1 MKIKIL
7 YTLAGALVVAVS
19 AGAFI
24 RMDFV
29 PRAGAAEIQALEG
42 TPQPAQQLR
51 QAGMS
56 TSLAPAPEFGGFG
69 SSEGDRSF
77 HSDIEYYEV
86 ILSYGAVEDPRPVFL
101 MVNAYIVASQQ
112 EHGIRF
118 FQKILKHY
126 KNQMTGEMRATYLSA
141 YALLRATY
149 ADEVFLPKRIG
160 WVLDTF
166 DILDE
171 ARAAAGDENPL
182 VRWASGLIYAQ
193 VPWFFG
199 KQEAALTNLSWLAEH
214 PEKEPTPGFY
224 REAYHFLAKIHTDR
238 DEPELAAHYL
248 KKSGYESYE
257 PSALFMGWYV
267 TTKDKGL
274 LFAPTPWIEEIVPG
288 RVFAVRGFGFSEIHF
303 VVTDDGQQLIS
314 VDAGTQPFSMEDAY
328 GFFMEHYP
336 DSPPLTTALITHAH
350 WDHIGGHTYLKSM
363 NPDLKIYGREN
374 YAGTVERVLRNHTY
388 KQFRSASF
396 SEDWV
401 ADYKPDIAVSVPTN
415 ITVGGTVFELIP
427 AIGGETEDALLVN
440 MPDLKVVFM
449 GDALMPFYGEP
460 WVEEG
465 FVDEALETMDQV
477 IARKPEHIL
486 HGHYGLTVMYGA
498 QSLKPYRDAFAW
510 LLKEVSIHLNNGYS
524 IKDIVRL
531 NLIPPGLEKHP
542 EAFMSYLSP
551 RDHIIAR
558 VADHMVGIWQ
568 EDVTGREP
576 GGLDVITSIEYG
588 RLLER
593 YLGLSAG
600 EVEDA
605 LRAMLDGGDNEL
617 ALQLAVAAEAR
628 YQDEPGITR
637 LMEEAADRLRG
648 AAQYFDPFK
657 FVVYTE
663 MIGKE
668 HRPVPA
674 RLPKP

>member
-1 MKIKIL
+1 MKRISKS
-7 YTLAGALVVAVS
+7 TLASALIAAVLTGVLTS
-19 AGAFI
+19 VIFA
-24 RMDFV
+24 
-29 PRAGAAEIQALEG
+29 PRANAANIKTLAAAQAPE
-42 TPQPAQQLR
+42 QQLR
-51 QAGMS
+51 QAGLT
-56 TSLAPAPEFGGFG
+56 TSLAPAPTFEEFA
-69 SSEGDRSF
+69 SSDGDRSF
-77 HSDIEYYEV
+77 HSDIKYYEV
-86 ILSYGAVEDPRPVFL
+86 ILSYGPVADPRPVFL
-101 MVNAYIVASQQ
+101 LVNAYIVSSQQ
-112 EHGIRF
+112 EYGIRYF
-118 FQKILKHY
+118 ERLLKRY
-126 KNQMTGEMRATYLSA
+126 ENRMTNDMRATYLSA

-149 ADEVFLPKRIG
+149 AEEVFLPKRIG

-166 DILDE
+166 DTLDE
-171 ARAAAGDENPL
+171 ARAASGDDNPL

-199 KQEAALTNLSWLAEH
+199 KQEAAFANLIWLAEH
-214 PEKEPTPGFY
+214 PETEPTPGFY
-224 REAYHFLAKIHTDR
+224 REVYRFLAKIHADR
-238 DEPELAAHYL
+238 DEGELAAHYL
-248 KKSGYESYE
+248 KKSGYETYE
-257 PSALFMGWYV
+257 PSVLFMGWYA

-288 RVFAVRGFGFSEIHF
+288 RVFAVRGFGFSEMHF
-303 VVTDDGQQLIS
+303 VVTDDGRQLIS
-314 VDAGTQPFSMEDAY
+314 IDAGTQPFSMEGAY
-328 GFFMEHYP
+328 RYFRERYP

-350 WDHIGGHTYLKSM
+350 WDHIGGYTYLKSL
-363 NPDLKIYGREN
+363 NPDLIIYGREN
-374 YAGTVERVLRNHTY
+374 FAGTLGRVLRNHTY

-396 SEDWV
+396 SDEWV
-401 ADYKPDIAVSVPTN
+401 AHYKPDIPVSEPTN
-415 ITVGGTVFELIP
+415 ITIGGTVFELIP

-440 MPDLKVVFM
+440 VPSLKTVFM

-465 FVDEALETMDQV
+465 FVDEALKTMDQV
-477 IARKPEHIL
+477 IKRKPVHVL

-498 QSLKPYRDAFAW
+498 QSLNAYRDAYAW
-510 LLKEVSIHLNNGYS
+510 LVQETRVHLKNGYS

-531 NLIPPGLEKHP
+531 NLIPPGLERHP

-558 VADHMVGIWQ
+558 VADHMLGIWH
-568 EDVTGREP
+568 EDITGKEP
-576 GGLDVITSIEYG
+576 SGLDVITSIEYG

-617 ALQLAVAAEAR
+617 ALQLAVAAKAR
-628 YQDEPGITR
+628 YQDNAGISR

-668 HRPVPA
+668 H
-674 RLPKP
+674 LPIPSDTPKQ